1 MSHTVSLLG
10 RGKTWSQIEKSV
22 AKFMID
28 EDINPLPT
36 SPMLFG
42 GTYDMAFKPDL
53 FRTLFN
59 KNFEQGQIVILETQG
74 QYRKVWIDINRTAH
88 IGTASEAYREQHQM
102 VKSCF
107 DLVVEKMKPGNNT
120 ADICDAVQSTLAQN
134 LDTPGK
140 LLLIIHSIGAFPL
153 ENPMN
158 FPATGLG
165 ATNGFMIEPSMI
177 LSFDCLYFGSKLGP
191 SHMENVFEIT
201 EHSAKSL
208 YRYPLDL
215 IEV

>member
-1 MSHTVSLLG
+1 
-10 RGKTWSQIEKSV
+10 
-22 AKFMID
+22 
-28 EDINPLPT
+28 
-36 SPMLFG
+36 
-42 GTYDMAFKPDL
+42 
-53 FRTLFN
+53 
-59 KNFEQGQIVILETQG
+59 
-74 QYRKVWIDINRTAH
+74 
-88 IGTASEAYREQHQM
+88 
-102 VKSCF
+102 
-107 DLVVEKMKPGNNT
+107 MKPGNNT

-165 ATNGFMIEPSMI
+165 ATNGFVIEPSMI

-191 SHMENVFEIT
+191 THMENVFEIA
-201 EHSAKSL
+201 EHGAKSL
-208 YRYPLDL
+208 YHYPLDL